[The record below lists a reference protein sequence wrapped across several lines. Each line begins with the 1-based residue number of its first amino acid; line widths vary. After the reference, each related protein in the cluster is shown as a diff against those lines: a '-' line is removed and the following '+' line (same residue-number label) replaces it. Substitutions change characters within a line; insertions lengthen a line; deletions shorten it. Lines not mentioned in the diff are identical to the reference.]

1 MSGQA
6 ARLLRVVS
14 NSTGFARI
22 GWRISEALM
31 SGTMR
36 GRLLSGKRRRRQ
48 TWVLRLCG
56 QAGR

>member
-6 ARLLRVVS
+6 ASRLHVVS
-14 NSTGFARI
+14 SSTGFVRI
-22 GWRISEALM
+22 GWRISEALT

-36 GRLLSGKRRRRQ
+36 GRLLSPKRRRRQ